1 MKQRTTATHGSA
13 YTPNMGAPAKKK
25 RGNRALGGFLLT
37 LILPPIGIAYLWR
50 RGVFRTRG
58 RMLLTALAT
67 VEMAVLL
74 ACFLPRP
81 KLVMEV
87 PVASLPAAVTVAPDD
102 GIVTALSNID
112 QLLAQ
117 EQAEQAALEA
127 TQEPTLSE
135 EEAAAAAQRA
145 AEQEAIYNTTVYS
158 VYSNASYYHA
168 SPVCGTQE
176 NNRALT
182 VREAL
187 SEGLGAC
194 RNCNPPIPSA
204 VTN

>member
-1 MKQRTTATHGSA
+1 MKERNTATHGSA
-13 YTPNMGAPAKKK
+13 YTPNMDTPAKKK

-74 ACFLPRP
+74 VCFLPTP
-81 KLVMEV
+81 ELPMEV
-87 PVASLPAAVTVAPDD
+87 PVASLPMAATVAPDD

-127 TQEPTLSE
+127 TPEPELTDAE
-135 EEAAAAAQRA
+135 AEAARQ
-145 AEQEAIYNTTVYS
+145 AEQEAILNTTVYS
-158 VYSNASYYHA
+158 VYSNAKYYHA
-168 SPVCGTQE
+168 SEVCGTQS
-176 NNRALT
+176 NRRALT
-182 VREAL
+182 VREAMN
-187 SEGLGAC
+187 EGMGAC
-194 RNCNPPIPSA
+194 PNCNPP
-204 VTN
+204 VYTGMG